1 MDDAH
6 GALGLTFGQTRAGSS
21 SQATLTPAETSSRTE
36 AFPVRGTSGCTCT
49 LFVQRRN
56 GCGVESMLF
65 SSRQFVLDQFFNSFQ
80 HQNLAGIAEGKCKC
94 PPFTKHLSCVHR
106 DVRRLIS
113 RSSAQ
118 NSAEE

>member
-6 GALGLTFGQTRAGSS
+6 GALGQTRAGSS
-21 SQATLTPAETSSRTE
+21 SQAMRAPAETASRTE
-36 AFPVRGTSGCTCT
+36 ALPMRWTSGCTCT

-80 HQNLAGIAEGKCKC
+80 HQNLTGIAEGKCNARR
-94 PPFTKHLSCVHR
+94 PRSRGAANAMHVAFGV
-106 DVRRLIS
+106 VR
-113 RSSAQ
+113 
-118 NSAEE
+118 